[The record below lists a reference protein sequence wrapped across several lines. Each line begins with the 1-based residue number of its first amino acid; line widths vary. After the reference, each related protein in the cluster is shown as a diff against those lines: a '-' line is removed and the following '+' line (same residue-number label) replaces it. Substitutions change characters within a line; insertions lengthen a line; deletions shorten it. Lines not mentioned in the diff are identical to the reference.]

1 MSENEKEE
9 LNKLYSLYCDKRNV
23 YMHSATDSKQT
34 AIIPKLKDAKNLA
47 DEILETIKDSYKIL
61 K

>member
-1 MSENEKEE
+1 
-9 LNKLYSLYCDKRNV
+9 
-23 YMHSATDSKQT
+23 MHSATDSKQT